1 MREHGLA
8 VKSIRGDLSVAVN
21 ATEGPR
27 DFAPYDLTLFCVKA
41 YDTDQAAAAMR
52 GCLAEG
58 GVILTLQ
65 NGVENEARLAE
76 IFGRERVMGGIARV
90 GVEMAAPGTLVHLS
104 SGHIDFGELDGHKSD
119 RARAIAE
126 IFRRAGIM
134 GRAEPQHHAA

>member
-90 GVEMAAPGTLVHLS
+90 GVEMAAPGTWF
-104 SGHIDFGELDGHKSD
+104 I
-119 RARAIAE
+119 
-126 IFRRAGIM
+126 
-134 GRAEPQHHAA
+134 